1 MESAKNVLRKSKK
14 NLPLSDEQLKNL
26 AQNPTVTL
34 SLMTILE
41 SPEFEL
47 CLHKTLSS
55 FNPGEVRDKTKRWR
69 RTIELRIWEIYG
81 VENKLDDFA
90 VDYILARN
98 KEFKAPAAIRAA
110 VLAIGD
116 QVVQESAKQISERL
130 IIEKEAAEKEKAEKA
145 ETPKEE
151 TKETPKKKS
160 APRKKATPK
169 KSNNTPDEIEL

>member
-47 CLHKTLSS
+47 CLHKTLNS
-55 FNPGEVRDKTKRWR
+55 FNPGELHERNKRWK
-69 RTIELRIWEIYG
+69 RTIALRIWEIYG
-81 VENKLDDFA
+81 VNNKLDDFT

-98 KEFKAPAAIRAA
+98 KEFKASAAIRGA

-116 QVVQESAKQISERL
+116 KVVQEAAKQISERL
-130 IIEKEAAEKEKAEKA
+130 IIEKEAAEKEKAETTEK
-145 ETPKEE
+145 
-151 TKETPKKKS
+151 PKKKPS
-160 APRKKATPK
+160 PK
-169 KSNNTPDEIEL
+169 KKTASKTPNNNPDEIEL